1 MIDKSPKVSEMKD
14 EQIRNYAQD
23 GDKNNDQGQN
33 NNGDNDDN
41 LTDMSNE
48 EENKSQ
54 PDLNA
59 DKSKQKILTSDSPGF
74 ESLSLFDQIAIL
86 ENESDFVEL
95 IQLSDGDSFGELAL
109 INNSPRMATI
119 VWLTDW
125 IFATMDKSDYSKT
138 LSRIESKNINK
149 VIDFFKNLPYF
160 SNFSRTA
167 ITKMRLNFKKLK
179 FKWNHLIYKEGDPSE
194 FVYIVINGDF
204 ELEK

>member
-119 VWLTDW
+119 V
-125 IFATMDKSDYSKT
+125 
-138 LSRIESKNINK
+138 
-149 VIDFFKNLPYF
+149 
-160 SNFSRTA
+160 
-167 ITKMRLNFKKLK
+167 
-179 FKWNHLIYKEGDPSE
+179 
-194 FVYIVINGDF
+194 
-204 ELEK
+204 